1 MLGSLLVG
9 AVSGVVSS
17 NGEEDTGEHLGNEEQ
32 GGRPGGVVLRREQVM
47 RVLFDGKTGAIE
59 EEAVAGECFCCPFL
73 SLQDSLVIMDHF
85 YIYFYPS
92 PPLPADPIPS

>member
-59 EEAVAGECFCCPFL
+59 EEAVAGECFCCPFFIATEFACNYGSFPHLFL
-73 SLQDSLVIMDHF
+73 SFS
-85 YIYFYPS
+85 S
-92 PPLPADPIPS
+92 TSR